1 MQTVRQSRLTAL
13 FEGQHGVIH
22 RRQAVGAGLSVDAI
36 QRRIKRGDWLIVL
49 PGTYRLSGAPVTW
62 HQRVMAAV
70 LWAGPGAIASHRTAA
85 ALWTLPGFPPATIEV
100 TTSRRLSAPGIVVH
114 RGRLD
119 ARIDVSTHSGIP
131 VTSPHRTI
139 IDLCAVTPPVKVERA
154 LDAVMV
160 RGLGEVSF
168 IWRQLNRLGSVGRRG
183 CAQLRSM
190 LAERSERLHHAASD
204 SETALHQ
211 LLRKAGIGG
220 WSPQVEIFDG
230 DDFVA
235 RPDVVFQDLRIVI
248 EVDSWSWHADKK
260 KRREDVRRQNWLER
274 LGWTVLRFFWEDVMH
289 DPAYVLGEVSKALH

>member
-1 MQTVRQSRLTAL
+1 MIAL
-13 FEGQHGVIH
+13 FERQHGVIH
-22 RRQAVGAGLSVDAI
+22 RRQAIAEGLSVDAI

-70 LWAGPGAIASHRTAA
+70 LWAGPGAVASHRTAA
-85 ALWTLPGFPPATIEV
+85 ALQGLPGFPPTTVIEV
-100 TTSRRLSAPGIVVH
+100 TTSRRLSAPGIIVH
-114 RGRLD
+114 RCRLE
-119 ARIDVSTHSGIP
+119 ARIDVSTISGIP

-139 IDLCAVTPPVKVERA
+139 IDLCAVTSVVKAERA
-154 LDAVMV
+154 LDAVLV

-190 LAERSERLHHAASD
+190 LAERSERLHHSGSD

-220 WSPQVEIFDG
+220 WAPQVEIFDA
-230 DDFVA
+230 DEFVA
-235 RPDVVFQDLRIVI
+235 RPDVVFQELGLVI

-260 KRREDVRRQNWLER
+260 RRREDVRRQNRLER

-289 DPAYVLGEVSKALH
+289 DPGYVLDEIRKVLHSLG